1 MRFAR
6 HRIMAGLVCAGALAL
21 AAGCS
26 TDSDDPPAS
35 TGTTGGTAGLTA
47 AEYRTQANAIC
58 VDTESGIAGLENP
71 QSPTSEQTA
80 EILSEGLEIQQ
91 AGIDR
96 LKGLDP
102 PDDLQTGH
110 DRAVR
115 LLEQRQTVTQELLDR
130 IEDGESVSAL
140 TTELGPRIQRLR
152 TQGDDVARELGLEQC
167 VDGPAQ
173 SGDSGE
179 GGGGSALN
187 RYRADVRAAGAAI
200 GNFARLLQN
209 DEAFAAKQDR
219 LQANLDAF
227 AQNIED
233 LNGYTL
239 TNAQLETQRAGLART
254 GPDVTD
260 VLNRFMQAAA
270 DGDEGAIQDLAP
282 EVQEVLGDFQAVVT
296 QSGG

>member
-6 HRIMAGLVCAGALAL
+6 HRIMAGLAVAGALAL

-26 TDSDDPPAS
+26 TDSDDPTP
-35 TGTTGGTAGLTA
+35 TGGSTTGAGLSATD
-47 AEYRTQANAIC
+47 YREQANAIC
-58 VDTESGIAGLENP
+58 VDTEAGISGLDTPANP
-71 QSPTSEQTA
+71 DAEQTA
-80 EILSEGLEIQQ
+80 DILSEGIEIQQ

-102 PDDLQTGH
+102 PADLQPGH

-115 LLEQRQTVTQELLDR
+115 LLEQRQTVTQRLLDR
-130 IEDGESVSAL
+130 IENGESVTAL
-140 TTELGPRIQRLR
+140 TTELGPQIQRLR
-152 TQGDDVARELGLEQC
+152 DQGDAAAQNLGLTEC
-167 VDGPAQ
+167 VDGP
-173 SGDSGE
+173 SGDSGDA
-179 GGGGSALN
+179 GGSALN
-187 RYRADVRAAGAAI
+187 RYRADVRAAGVAI

-209 DEAFAAKQDR
+209 DETFAAKQDR

-233 LNGYTL
+233 LNEYEL
-239 TNAQLETQRAGLART
+239 TNAQLEEQRAGLART

-260 VLNRFMQAAA
+260 VLNRFMDAAA
-270 DGDEGAIQDLAP
+270 EGDEGAIQDLAP

-296 QSGG
+296 QSGD

>member
-6 HRIMAGLVCAGALAL
+6 HRIMAGLVVAGALAL

-26 TDSDDPPAS
+26 TDSDDPTP
-35 TGTTGGTAGLTA
+35 TGGSTTGAGLTA
-47 AEYRTQANAIC
+47 ADYRAQANAIC
-58 VDTESGIAGLENP
+58 VDTEAGISGLDNP
-71 QSPTSEQTA
+71 ANPNAEQTA
-80 EILSEGLEIQQ
+80 DILSEGIEIQQ

-102 PDDLQTGH
+102 PDDLQPGH

-115 LLEQRQTVTQELLDR
+115 LLEQRQTVTQQLLDR
-130 IEDGESVSAL
+130 IEDGESVAAL
-140 TTELGPRIQRLR
+140 TRELGPQIQRLR
-152 TQGDDVARELGLEQC
+152 NQGDQAAQGLGLTEC
-167 VDGPAQ
+167 VDGPSTGD
-173 SGDSGE
+173 SGDSGA
-179 GGGGSALN
+179 SALN
-187 RYRADVRAAGAAI
+187 RYRSDVRAAGAAI
-200 GNFARLLQN
+200 GNFARLLQS
-209 DEAFAAKQDR
+209 DETFAAKQDR

-233 LNGYTL
+233 LNDYEL
-239 TNAQLETQRAGLART
+239 TNAQLEEQRAGLART

-260 VLNRFMQAAA
+260 VLNRFMDAAA
-270 DGDEGAIQDLAP
+270 EGDEGAITDLAP